1 MRDRR
6 TLLRGLAL
14 AMLVAVVAFR
24 GAAAQRPDDPLPS
37 WNEGPAKQ
45 QIVAFVQ
52 AVVDPASPAFVPV
65 AERTAT
71 IDNDGTLWVEKPTY
85 IQGFFVLERVR
96 ALAPQHPEWRTT
108 QPFAAV
114 LDGDLAQLEQLGE
127 SDLLELIS
135 ATSAGMTQ
143 EQYDAELRQFFAT
156 WRHPRFHVGYAELYY
171 QPMVELL
178 EYLRQ
183 NGFKTYIVTGGGI
196 DFVRQVAPTVY
207 GIPPEQ
213 VVGTTLE
220 YQCQVVDAC
229 TALVRQPRI
238 SLVDDKV
245 GKPVGIQVHIGRR
258 PVFAAGNSDGDIQM
272 LQYTKG
278 RAGASFQLLVHHDDA
293 EREYA
298 YDQGTEQALD
308 YARQDG
314 WLVVSMARD
323 WRQIFPF
330 ERK

>member
-1 MRDRR
+1 LRDRR